1 MINARFRFSA
11 AGATR
16 EISSLGIKLPEQAVQ
31 IFICTFLPYTIR
43 ISIIDITVQSLLNSA
58 PVCELGSTVAG
69 NCLDHLRRK
78 GGVII
83 LSVFV
88 FREIWAFIYGMV
100 YTVITSIALDGTT
113 LFLKKANLSIYR
125 DESEQKTEADTA
137 GDPQS

>member
-1 MINARFRFSA
+1 M
-11 AGATR
+11 
-16 EISSLGIKLPEQAVQ
+16 
-31 IFICTFLPYTIR
+31 
-43 ISIIDITVQSLLNSA
+43 
-58 PVCELGSTVAG
+58 
-69 NCLDHLRRK
+69 
-78 GGVII
+78 II

-113 LFLKKANLSIYR
+113 LFLKKANLSICR